1 MNSFQYACALQAL
14 LFVGKEPFP
23 TIYVDSQKE
32 DEVRFLFEF
41 LLLKPVHSNLTNK
54 KKGMQIHHICTLE
67 MKLSNSTVI
76 LYSLWFYC
84 PVTSVGQ

>member
-1 MNSFQYACALQAL
+1 MNSFQYSCALQAL

-32 DEVRFLFEF
+32 DEVRFFFEF

-54 KKGMQIHHICTLE
+54 KKRDANPPCLHVRDE
-67 MKLSNSTVI
+67 AE
-76 LYSLWFYC
+76 
-84 PVTSVGQ
+84 